1 MSTIQSFKKM
11 NKFANKNRAG
21 LNVAMVVLAIAA
33 MSIVRVAPDSF
44 FSSVVSVAV
53 AVVIGVILFRVMVK
67 VGMKK

>member
-1 MSTIQSFKKM
+1 MSTIQNFKKM
-11 NKFANKNRAG
+11 KKFANKNRAG

-53 AVVIGVILFRVMVK
+53 AVGIGFILFRVMVK
-67 VGMKK
+67 AGMKK